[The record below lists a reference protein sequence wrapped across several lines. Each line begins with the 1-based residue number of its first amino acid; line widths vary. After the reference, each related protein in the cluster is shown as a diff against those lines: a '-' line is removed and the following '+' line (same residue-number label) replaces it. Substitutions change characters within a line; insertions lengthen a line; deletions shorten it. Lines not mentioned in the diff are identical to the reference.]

1 MESIRDWGRD
11 CYCPPGVDNTC
22 KKRYDWQLGELPY
35 GYDHK
40 YTYSNIGYNLKSSDL
55 QASIGTTQLNK
66 AGDFIKKRNENFVK
80 LFNNFSEF
88 GEFILPES
96 LESAQP
102 SWFVPIDNKRRC

>member
-22 KKRYDWQLGELPY
+22 KRYDWQLGELP

-66 AGDFIKKRNENFVK
+66 QEILLRKEMKILLNF
-80 LFNNFSEF
+80 LTISEF
-88 GEFILPES
+88 GEFIYLK
-96 LESAQP
+96 
-102 SWFVPIDNKRRC
+102 V